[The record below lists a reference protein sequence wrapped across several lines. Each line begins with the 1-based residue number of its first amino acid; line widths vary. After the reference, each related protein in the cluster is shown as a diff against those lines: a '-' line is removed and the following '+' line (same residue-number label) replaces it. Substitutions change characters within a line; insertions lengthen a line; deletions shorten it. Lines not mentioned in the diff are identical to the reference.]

1 MKKVTAEAIDTIP
14 GIITKG
20 NLYDGVWVTVHQ
32 RTPNN
37 PVIETEECLVIYGED
52 DNCHCVAAE
61 YIGEIQDRAEA
72 T

>member
-32 RTPNN
+32 RTPEN
-37 PVIETEECLVIYGED
+37 PILETEECLVIVGED
-52 DNCHCVAAE
+52 GGAHCVAAE
-61 YIGEIQDRAEA
+61 FIGEIQDRVEA